1 MSNFREKANHFSA
14 LFASKCTPIQ
24 NNSTLPV
31 VTTRVTNASLSSTL
45 FNDQDIL
52 KIIHSLN
59 INKTHGYDDISIRL
73 LRICD
78 SSVVRPPSIIFKN
91 CLQSGSFSN
100 NWKKEGDKQLLQTIG
115 LFLFCQYVIKF

>member
-52 KIIHSLN
+52 EIIHSLN

-78 SSVVRPPSIIFKN
+78 SSVVRPLSIIFKN
-91 CLQSGSFSN
+91 CLQSESFSN

>member
-1 MSNFREKANHFSA
+1 MSNFSEKANHFSA
-14 LFASKCTPIQ
+14 LFASKCRPIQ

-59 INKTHGYDDISIRL
+59 INKTHDDDISIRL

-100 NWKKEGDKQLLQTIG
+100 NWKKEGHKQLLQTIG

>member
-1 MSNFREKANHFSA
+1 MSNFSEKANHFSA
-14 LFASKCTPIQ
+14 LFASKCRPIQ

-59 INKTHGYDDISIRL
+59 INKTHYDDISIRL

-115 LFLFCQYVIKF
+115 LFLFCQYVMKF

>member
-1 MSNFREKANHFSA
+1 MSNFSEKANHFSA
-14 LFASKCTPIQ
+14 LFASKCRPIQ

-59 INKTHGYDDISIRL
+59 INKTHDDDISIRL

-115 LFLFCQYVIKF
+115 LFLFCQYVMKF